1 MQLPVVVI
9 RLWLNGPGS
18 QKLYVTE
25 KMKDVEYSI
34 FPVLVNKFVVSRKR
48 QVPDLSKELLQGLCQ
63 LASTEK
69 DRCLIKYVV
78 CHSHSLGSKQSQHL
92 YGV

>member
-9 RLWLNGPGS
+9 RLCLNGPGS
-18 QKLYVTE
+18 QKL
-25 KMKDVEYSI
+25 
-34 FPVLVNKFVVSRKR
+34 VLVNKFVVSRKR